1 MAIGVRKGQAVRAFV
16 WMCARWEHGGCQAWR
31 ERERRGASK
40 QVEFHTGALNT
51 LWNRKIGTS
60 KPKQRVCGQFCPSA
74 PRPPPGPLSGS
85 PREEVRAFSAGAG
98 QQLRLQEG

>member
-1 MAIGVRKGQAVRAFV
+1 MAIGVRKGQAARAFV
-16 WMCARWEHGGCQAWR
+16 WMCARCEHGGRQAWR

-51 LWNRKIGTS
+51 LWNRKLRTS
-60 KPKQRVCGQFCPSA
+60 KPKQRACGQFCPSA
-74 PRPPPGPLSGS
+74 PWPPPGPLRGS
-85 PREEVRAFSAGAG
+85 PREEMQASRSGAG